1 MIMFLINN
9 YCFRG
14 SPIQP
19 AGTSLTK
26 PLHVCSA
33 EGRVTVHYNS
43 ASEERK
49 CTKCQSFIAKI
60 VKILSMTPP
69 GSLLSTGRTHATT
82 VIVTCQ
88 IPRAQSCSDPDPS
101 LLVWVGGGLSR
112 LYDTGLR
119 GTPLMLSVCLN
130 VNLNFPLLCYIGVI
144 AYIAFRDF
152 DVLDHPGL
160 RVGGD
165 FLPRYSVLLVVT
177 LLTRSCDAATGTGTR
192 AANTALACAAI
203 VLLITGRRAA
213 AVTQVNI
220 HSDTH
225 NAAAAPLPLILTLVI
240 LHDVSICYAMTI
252 FVEGVIITDHQT
264 FPCLDL
270 YQACWFIYNL
280 QVNLII
286 SAQIYLFSETSLK
299 ISYIY

>member
-1 MIMFLINN
+1 M
-9 YCFRG
+9 
-14 SPIQP
+14 
-19 AGTSLTK
+19 TS
-26 PLHVCSA
+26 
-33 EGRVTVHYNS
+33 
-43 ASEERK
+43 
-49 CTKCQSFIAKI
+49 
-60 VKILSMTPP
+60 P

-82 VIVTCQ
+82 VTVTCQ
-88 IPRAQSCSDPDPS
+88 FPRAQSCSDPDPS

-112 LYDTGLR
+112 LHDTGLR

-130 VNLNFPLLCYIGVI
+130 VNLSFPLLCYIGVI

-152 DVLDHPGL
+152 DVLDHLGL

-192 AANTALACAAI
+192 AANTANTACAAI
-203 VLLITGRRAA
+203 VLLIAGRRAA

-240 LHDVSICYAMTI
+240 LHDVSICYAMMI
-252 FVEGVIITDHQT
+252 FVEGVIMTDHQT

-280 QVNLII
+280 QVKLII